1 MIEHFSTTHD
11 IEQAKISISKISN
24 TTFAEGPI
32 TRRIT
37 VTTLA
42 DSVTADFTEEGFA
55 LLKAILWQY

>member
-1 MIEHFSTTHD
+1 MIEYFTTTHD
-11 IEQAKISISKISN
+11 IDQAKISISKVSSS
-24 TTFAEGPI
+24 TFAEGPI

-37 VTTLA
+37 VTTIA